1 MIAPRGR
8 SPSTTAPVPYDAR
21 PDRIALYGTPGLG
34 GPGGAGVGPNWWF
47 PMKMLAFSGHLMRG
61 SCSSSS
67 SSSSSSVS
75 SGAGMDSG
83 AASGVGSGAAATG
96 SGAAAGSGS
105 GAAMGSGS
113 TGSGSG
119 ADATGA
125 SGSFAGVGGGSSIT
139 FALVGAGSIG
149 ASPSFGLDAPHPM
162 AVVGQSN
169 VGSHLHNVMRFYSGV
184 ADHLT
189 TENHSAPV

>member
-1 MIAPRGR
+1 
-8 SPSTTAPVPYDAR
+8 
-21 PDRIALYGTPGLG
+21 
-34 GPGGAGVGPNWWF
+34 
-47 PMKMLAFSGHLMRG
+47 
-61 SCSSSS
+61 
-67 SSSSSSVS
+67 
-75 SGAGMDSG
+75 
-83 AASGVGSGAAATG
+83 
-96 SGAAAGSGS
+96 
-105 GAAMGSGS
+105 MGSGS